1 VRELNFDLTSSH
13 AGPHALI
20 SGRFRYHISDNCH
33 QDSRLRAKT
42 MENTMKPGADLL
54 WAFQLHREHRALSK
68 RLTAVEATA
77 AKHQDKVTASEQ
89 QVAGLAGELRGTR
102 QQLEQVRDKVKLVE
116 KASKD
121 AVGKSE
127 DRDEELQGQ
136 LGELSSSVVQLQRRV
151 GHSESRLQR
160 LTDNGVHAAAD
171 GLQVSSE
178 RHEDQIK
185 RLSEELRG
193 LERAQGQLR
202 GLIENAV
209 RDHRVAPAM
218 VAPTRSKTAKNASRD
233 TALSTSRRAVG
244 GNGQPRDGPHPILDG
259 PEIEQEILDS
269 PASQLPNK
277 TMSPDAET
285 SALPVARAAQKKPS
299 GTTKRK
305 RFEKEISQLM
315 YGDGSLTNAPII
327 LESQDLGANTRGS
340 KKLKVDMF
348 EGRSLR
354 SAFTKPESQ
363 SKLTKIKEKPARV
376 QAKAPALPRKALVTA
391 SKTATKTADTQ
402 RAPKTAAP
410 KTRGRKA
417 APEPTKTLSTKQPPP
432 PSYSS
437 EIQVAYSQAS
447 SASEEEP
454 VATSPSLPMKKENG
468 HSKRQKQ
475 LPQQQPKKAR
485 RYIVQDDSMEE
496 FLAKCEAA
504 IGT

>member
-1 VRELNFDLTSSH
+1 
-13 AGPHALI
+13 
-20 SGRFRYHISDNCH
+20 
-33 QDSRLRAKT
+33 
-42 MENTMKPGADLL
+42 MESTVKPGADLL

-89 QVAGLAGELRGTR
+89 KLHAAQHERVDALAERLRKLEDSDISEQVAGLASELRGSR

-116 KASKD
+116 KASKA

-127 DRDEELQGQ
+127 DRDEALQNQ

-160 LTDNGVHAAAD
+160 LTDDGVHAAAD
-171 GLQVSSE
+171 GLQMSSE

-185 RLSEELRG
+185 KLSEELRG

-209 RDHRVAPAM
+209 QDYRVAPA
-218 VAPTRSKTAKNASRD
+218 VPAPTRSKTVENARKD
-233 TALSTSRRAVG
+233 VG
-244 GNGQPRDGPHPILDG
+244 HSMSNRVVGSNGQPRDGPHPILDG
-259 PEIEQEILDS
+259 HGPEQEVVEP
-269 PASQLPNK
+269 PASQLPSK

-285 SALPVARAAQKKPS
+285 SALPVTRAAQKEPS

-315 YGDGSLTNAPII
+315 YGDGSLTYAPII
-327 LESQDLGANTRGS
+327 LESQDLGATTRGG
-340 KKLKVDMF
+340 KKLKVDVF

-363 SKLTKIKEKPARV
+363 SELTKIKEEPARV
-376 QAKAPALPRKALVTA
+376 RAKAPALPRKALVTA
-391 SKTATKTADTQ
+391 SKTATRTANTQ
-402 RAPKTAAP
+402 RAPKIAAA

-417 APEPTKTLSTKQPPP
+417 APELTKTLSTKQPLRL
-432 PSYSS
+432 SRSS
-437 EIQVAYSQAS
+437 EILVAYSQAS
-447 SASEEEP
+447 SASEKEP

-485 RYIVQDDSMEE
+485 RCIVQDDSMEE